1 MTEKIQ
7 QNVHGREYKKG
18 VSLSEDLRTLIIRTL
33 KDNGAND
40 VLNTCPRGLIT
51 TTSVQFKV
59 SRQCVKKIW
68 EQYCTIGNAT
78 CKKRRKNP
86 KYLFSDGDLELI
98 EALLREKPTMS
109 YREISEKLMQYSS
122 IPKHVSKQRISD
134 AVRKRL
140 PSGMF
145 TNKKVRRKQEDRFTD
160 ENIRYTQAFIT
171 YISHQNPRKLKFFDE
186 CGVKVSSCNPT
197 RGMSEK
203 GKRCIEIGKYQ
214 QGSNVTLNMLI
225 SLDGILYYNF
235 VDGASDTETF
245 VNFWTEA
252 VESLSPNDNATLQPG
267 DIVILDNC
275 PIHKNEGERRVSAFL
290 ASMGIELIFLPT
302 YSPDLNVIENC
313 FGLLKSILKQ
323 DGLLQIAQ
331 ENLKVC
337 ISEAL
342 RRISSADIEKFFRYT
357 GYINT

>member
-18 VSLSEDLRTLIIRTL
+18 VSLSEDLRALIIRTL

-59 SRQCVKKIW
+59 SRQCVKKIC

-86 KYLFSDGDLELI
+86 KYLFSEGDLGLI

-109 YREISEKLMQYSS
+109 YRKISEKLMQYSS

-160 ENIRYTQAFIT
+160 ENIPYTQAFIT

-203 GKRCIEIGKYQ
+203 GKRCIEIWKYQ

-252 VESLSPNDNATLQPG
+252 VES
-267 DIVILDNC
+267 VFDNC

-302 YSPDLNVIENC
+302 YSPDLNVIENS

-331 ENLKVC
+331 ENLKFC
-337 ISEAL
+337 ISETL
-342 RRISSADIEKFFRYT
+342 RRISSADIEKIFRYT